1 MNKCSLYSPI
11 ICTLLLVPV
20 SAQAATAYIND
31 RLMVGLHR
39 ERSADSV
46 IIRVIPTGT
55 PLEVLQ
61 KESGFT
67 QVRDPDGITG
77 WVDNQYLVEEPPT
90 KAQLQQAELRI
101 QQLEEDLQK
110 ARLKLAG
117 LEDGTQATE
126 TAGNEELQ
134 TLRDE
139 NKQLEEKYKSE
150 KLRVGELQ
158 AEVASLKNKLSNVK
172 APPADQ
178 ERIDQLITENRMLT
192 EKLAAQQDVP
202 SNITPSPGTGLD
214 IDVKETGWRTILI
227 VLGVTL
233 LAGFLLGL
241 FVLDFINRK
250 RHGGFRV

>member
-1 MNKCSLYSPI
+1 MNKRNLYGPI

-20 SAQAATAYIND
+20 SALAATAYIND
-31 RLMVGLHR
+31 RLLVGLHQ
-39 ERSADSV
+39 ERSPDSI
-46 IIRVIPTGT
+46 IIRVIPSGT
-55 PLEVLQ
+55 PVEVLQ
-61 KESGFT
+61 EESNFT
-67 QVRDPDGITG
+67 RVRDPDGIAG
-77 WVDNQYLVEEPPT
+77 WVDNQYLVEEPPP

-117 LEDGTQATE
+117 LEDGTQE
-126 TAGNEELQ
+126 TADSEELQ
-134 TLRDE
+134 TLRDK
-139 NKQLEEKYKSE
+139 NKQLEDQYKSE

-158 AEVASLKNKLSNVK
+158 AEVASLKNQLSNAR
-172 APPADQ
+172 APSPDR

-192 EKLAAQQDVP
+192 ERLAGQQNAP
-202 SNITPSPGTGLD
+202 SNTGTSPGSGLD

-227 VLGVTL
+227 VLGTTL

>member
-1 MNKCSLYSPI
+1 MNKRKLHGPL
-11 ICTLLLVPV
+11 ICALLLVPL
-20 SAQAATAYIND
+20 STLAATAYIND
-31 RLMVGLHR
+31 RLMVGLHQ
-39 ERSADSV
+39 ERSADSI
-46 IIRVIPTGT
+46 IIRLIPSGT

-61 KESGFT
+61 AESDFT
-67 QVRDPDGITG
+67 QVRDPDGISG
-77 WVDNQYLVEEPPT
+77 WVDNKYLVDDPPP
-90 KAQLQQAELRI
+90 KARLQQAELKI

-117 LEDGTQATE
+117 LEDVAEGTADS
-126 TAGNEELQ
+126 EELQ

-139 NKQLEEKYKSE
+139 NKRLEEQYKSE

-158 AEVASLKNKLSNVK
+158 AEVASLKNRLSNVK
-172 APPADQ
+172 APAADQ
-178 ERIDQLITENRMLT
+178 ERIDELITENRMLT
-192 EKLAAQQDVP
+192 DKLAGQQENP
-202 SNITPSPGTGLD
+202 SASVSSPD
-214 IDVKETGWRTILI
+214 IDLNETGWRTIVI